1 MKVVGIDPAPKRG
14 LTVFD
19 GTDQHIPPS
28 DAADFMRDLESEP
41 DVLICW
47 DAPLTGPS
55 QVALNGN
62 GVGFESDFT
71 QRPIESFF
79 RQQKTGFKTPKG
91 ISVRGYSGCPHWTIT
106 RSLVGLPRVG
116 PYDRELDE
124 IPFRLATS
132 NEPKPGSGRWIVEVH
147 PAVAAWL
154 WCRES
159 WEHDTWEYKNEEGA
173 RRAISER
180 LKEIVPF
187 ETKGARNDDELD
199 ARIAFALG
207 SIWLASSDVF
217 LLGDLGVGTL
227 LLPEVA
233 GLQRSFDRFIDG
245 AK

>member
-91 ISVRGYSGCPHWTIT
+91 DFNSRIFGMPSLDDHTIT
-106 RSLVGLPRVG
+106 RGSS
-116 PYDRELDE
+116 
-124 IPFRLATS
+124 TS
-132 NEPKPGSGRWIVEVH
+132 
-147 PAVAAWL
+147 
-154 WCRES
+154 
-159 WEHDTWEYKNEEGA
+159 
-173 RRAISER
+173 RAI
-180 LKEIVPF
+180 
-187 ETKGARNDDELD
+187 
-199 ARIAFALG
+199 
-207 SIWLASSDVF
+207 
-217 LLGDLGVGTL
+217 
-227 LLPEVA
+227 
-233 GLQRSFDRFIDG
+233 
-245 AK
+245 